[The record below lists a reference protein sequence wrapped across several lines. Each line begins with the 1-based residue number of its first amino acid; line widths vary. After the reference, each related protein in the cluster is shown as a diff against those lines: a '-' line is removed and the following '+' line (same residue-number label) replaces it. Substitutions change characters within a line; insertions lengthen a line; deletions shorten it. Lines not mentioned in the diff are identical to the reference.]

1 MVSKLCF
8 VAVAL
13 LALLLCGTAVQ
24 ATTTTLDVTVKD
36 AEDGEVIKGA
46 TISID
51 GSEEGT
57 TNSYGE
63 YSYRHS
69 KTSRYTLEVT
79 KSGYKDWSERIDADD
94 TSVTVRMD
102 RDSLDLKVTVYDAD
116 TFLPVSGVWVEITNK
131 ATSEKESE
139 KTDSNGLATL
149 EVEVNEDYAVK
160 IDADGYDLLQRDI
173 EIDDEAAPVQF
184 WLYPEGRFA
193 FRVLDAKDNTPI
205 TGATVKVGGTVR
217 GTTGG
222 DGIVTTVLDAAR
234 RYLVEVTQSAY
245 RDYSQEVYVGENAVF
260 TDIFLSKSTYPVFI
274 SVFDTRRMPVVGAS
288 VSVDGKNVGVT
299 DTYGRFSLESVV
311 AGTHT
316 VEVSAPGYVSWKGS
330 CNSRDQKTDLVAE
343 LAPVSVP
350 VSVIVGSPDHKP
362 LAGVAIGVNG
372 TARGVTA
379 ADGTLKIDLAPGSY
393 NISGTFDGYKPIYRV
408 QQVSVG
414 SSGESCSFTMQ
425 PVGLPLGIIGVVAV
439 ILVLVTVAGMVV
451 SGKVQVPS
459 RRGRRPG
466 RRGGF

>member
-1 MVSKLCF
+1 MVCKLHF
-8 VAVAL
+8 LIIAILSL
-13 LALLLCGTAVQ
+13 LICGTAVQ
-24 ATTTTLDVTVKD
+24 AATTTLDVTVKD
-36 AEDGEVIKGA
+36 AEDGKAIKGA
-46 TISID
+46 TIYID

-57 TNSYGE
+57 TSSYGE

-69 KTSRYTLEVT
+69 KTSRYTLKVT

-116 TFLPVSGVWVEITNK
+116 TFKPVSGIRVEITNK

-149 EVEVNEDYAVK
+149 EVEANTDYTVT
-160 IDADGYDLLQRDI
+160 IDADGYDLLQREI
-173 EIDDEAAPVQF
+173 EIDDEADPVQF

-193 FRVLDAKDNTPI
+193 FRVLDAKDHSPI
-205 TGATVKVGGTVR
+205 ANATVKVGGTVQ

-222 DGIVTTVLDAAR
+222 DGIVTTVLDTDR

-260 TDIFLSKSTYPVFI
+260 TDVFLSKSTYPVFI
-274 SVFDTRRMPVVGAS
+274 SVFDTKRAPVVGAS
-288 VSVDGKNVGVT
+288 VSVDGKKVGET

-311 AGTHT
+311 AGSHS
-316 VEVSAPGYVSWKGS
+316 VEVSAPGYLSWQGT

-372 TARGVTA
+372 MARGVTG
-379 ADGTLKIDLAPGSY
+379 ADGTLKLDLAPGSY
-393 NISGTFDGYKPIYRV
+393 NISGTFDGYKPIYQM

-414 SSGESCSFTMQ
+414 SSGESCSLTMQ

-439 ILVLVTVAGMVV
+439 ILVLVAVAGVFV
-451 SGKVQVPS
+451 ARKVQMPAS
-459 RRGRRPG
+459 RGHRPG